1 MRHALRLLLCTGL
14 LAGLFAPL
22 TWAQS
27 WPYIYT
33 YANLS
38 RAGGS
43 VYAYAS
49 SQLAYPYY
57 QCDGQ
62 MQYQGID
69 CWASY
74 TSYAQAILLKDGG
87 YRGSSY
93 ASFWGNPSQA
103 SVSADVDVGE
113 WQLQT
118 EHRIDDLEWADA
130 YDREWFIWRYDYLY
144 NYDYRQ
150 LTLSP
155 EISISGEQ
163 TVYDGTGAYFQV
175 TPELGTPTSYQWSF
189 DYPSGAGNGPNV
201 NFGSPNSQSTT
212 TDARWFAH
220 PDGECS
226 ASGSAIYDIT
236 ATVGFQSGS
245 LSDTTMLD
253 VVVPWQPAGITYGP
267 TLLRYPYY
275 YQDGD
280 LWRVS
285 PSTFLVRTDPARND
299 LRSLL

>member
-163 TVYDGTGAYFQV
+163 TVYDGNRGVFSSDSGIG
-175 TPELGTPTSYQWSF
+175 GTHLVY
-189 DYPSGAGNGPNV
+189 
-201 NFGSPNSQSTT
+201 
-212 TDARWFAH
+212 
-220 PDGECS
+220 
-226 ASGSAIYDIT
+226 
-236 ATVGFQSGS
+236 
-245 LSDTTMLD
+245 
-253 VVVPWQPAGITYGP
+253 VVVRLSARFRQPTDR
-267 TLLRYPYY
+267 LLGHSLQPEYDHQR
-275 YQDGD
+275 
-280 LWRVS
+280 S
-285 PSTFLVRTDPARND
+285 MVRPPR
-299 LRSLL
+299 RSLLRVPLFQL